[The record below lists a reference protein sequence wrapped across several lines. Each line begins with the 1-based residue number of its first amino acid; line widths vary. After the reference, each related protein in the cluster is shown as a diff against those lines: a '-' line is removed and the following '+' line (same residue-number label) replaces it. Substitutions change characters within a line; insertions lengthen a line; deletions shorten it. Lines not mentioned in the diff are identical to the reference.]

1 MLDPTASL
9 FFVSS
14 WLSRADKHLK
24 WISDF
29 VRTGGSSGEAFLH
42 CAVGNNLRYSSVWM
56 PDLPRQVDSKKGA
69 SVDRMKGWAMT
80 KLSWVLVLG
89 TIFVGSLV
97 GGILAERLFL
107 LGTVQAQKPN
117 GVNAEEFLLLD
128 QTGKA
133 RAGLGLDANGEV
145 GLVLTSRDGNRTLAL
160 SPDGSVAVKL
170 TDRSGRI
177 LWSAP

>member
-1 MLDPTASL
+1 
-9 FFVSS
+9 
-14 WLSRADKHLK
+14 
-24 WISDF
+24 
-29 VRTGGSSGEAFLH
+29 
-42 CAVGNNLRYSSVWM
+42 
-56 PDLPRQVDSKKGA
+56 
-69 SVDRMKGWAMT
+69 MT
-80 KLSWVLVLG
+80 KLSGGVVLA
-89 TIFVGSLV
+89 TTFVGSLL
-97 GGILAERLFL
+97 GGMLAERLFDR
-107 LGTVQAQKPN
+107 GIVHAQKAN

-160 SPDGSVAVKL
+160 SPDGPAAVKL